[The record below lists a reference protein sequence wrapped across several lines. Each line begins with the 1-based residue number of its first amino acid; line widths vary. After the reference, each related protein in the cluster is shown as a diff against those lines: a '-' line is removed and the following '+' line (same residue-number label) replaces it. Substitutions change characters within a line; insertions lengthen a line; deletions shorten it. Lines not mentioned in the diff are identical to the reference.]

1 MVNPR
6 HQTPQGQSVA
16 KPGTLLQNILDGN
29 LNMTQRSP
37 KVTCS
42 GRYSDGMSR
51 GKNIQGGVHLQNQW
65 NRINSVNS
73 YPPEQNGK
81 ITISQVI
88 ILNAFSWMKSFVFWL
103 EFHWIL
109 FPRVQLTTNQHWFRQ
124 WLGAEQ
130 ATSHYL
136 NQCWRDS
143 LTDIC
148 GIRRRRVNSR
158 RAAIPREISPAI
170 LNDVVW
176 SARMYSKSSI

>member
-65 NRINSVNS
+65 NRIRSEVPRWLACVYCTVMCLFRMTDGHYCRHHIGCDLLLVLKQQNAKMVIYIPHSIISCLATKHNS
-73 YPPEQNGK
+73 YCQLCLYPRYCD
-81 ITISQVI
+81 
-88 ILNAFSWMKSFVFWL
+88 FSLCLKNC
-103 EFHWIL
+103 EFRL
-109 FPRVQLTTNQHWFRQ
+109 F
-124 WLGAEQ
+124 
-130 ATSHYL
+130 
-136 NQCWRDS
+136 
-143 LTDIC
+143 
-148 GIRRRRVNSR
+148 
-158 RAAIPREISPAI
+158 
-170 LNDVVW
+170 
-176 SARMYSKSSI
+176 